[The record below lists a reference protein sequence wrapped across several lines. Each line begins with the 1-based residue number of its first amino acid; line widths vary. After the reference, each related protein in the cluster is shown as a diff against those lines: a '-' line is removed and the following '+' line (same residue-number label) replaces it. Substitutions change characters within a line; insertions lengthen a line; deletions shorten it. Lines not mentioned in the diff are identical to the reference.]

1 MPSLKKN
8 VAYNFAYQLLIL
20 ALPLVTAPYLS
31 RIIGAEGVG
40 VYSYSYSVATYFVYV
55 VMLGLNNYGNRSIA
69 AVQDDRVERS
79 RRFWEI
85 YAMQAACFAVAGA
98 AYVLYAVALSGD
110 VVIALLQGIY
120 VLSALFDVN
129 WFFFGM
135 EQFRVTVVRNTVVKV
150 LTAAA
155 VFVFVRD
162 AGDIDAYVAVMCTG
176 FLVSQLALWPFL
188 GRYVDFARPSARGVL
203 RHLRPNLVLFVPVI
217 AVSVYNILSKI
228 VLGAMAGTEEVGYFE
243 NAAKVI
249 QVPTALVTAVG
260 TVMLPRTSAL
270 VSKGEREAAARHT
283 ERTLVYV
290 MAFTSVAAFGIPAVA
305 YSFTELFYGAGFD
318 PTAACMVVLCATV
331 PLLGFG
337 NVVRTQ
343 YLIPMARDRVFLWS
357 AVCGAAANV
366 AVNLLLIPRL
376 GCLGAAFGSVAAETA
391 VLLYQLVMVRRE
403 IPLAR
408 YLRIAFAFLA
418 AGAVMALVLAALPL
432 PHEGVPGVAAPVAVG
447 LALFAAL
454 CVPAL
459 AVIGFKPADVIPGV
473 HHARKVRSSKGEGR
487 G

>member
-1 MPSLKKN
+1 MASIKKN
-8 VAYNFAYQLLIL
+8 VVYNFAYQLLIL
-20 ALPLVTAPYLS
+20 ILPLITAPYLA
-31 RIIGAEGVG
+31 RVIGAEGVG
-40 VYSYSYSVATYFVYV
+40 VYSYSYSVATYFVYFAK
-55 VMLGLNNYGNRSIA
+55 LGLDNYGNRSIA

-85 YAMQAACFAVAGA
+85 YAMQVACFAVAGV

-135 EQFRVTVVRNTVVKV
+135 EQFRLTVVRNTVVKV

-162 AGDIDAYVAVMCTG
+162 AGGIDAYVAVMCTG

-188 GRYVDFARPSARGVL
+188 RRYVDFARPSAKGVL
-203 RHLRPNLVLFVPVI
+203 QHLRPNLVLFVPVV

-228 VLGAMAGTEEVGYFE
+228 VLGAMAGTEEVGFFD
-243 NAAKVI
+243 NATKII
-249 QVPTALVTAVG
+249 QVPTALVAAVG

-270 VSKGEREAAARHT
+270 VAKGEHEAAARHT
-283 ERTLVYV
+283 EKTLVYV

-305 YSFTELFYGAGFD
+305 YPFTELFYGAGFD

-376 GCLGAAFGSVAAETA
+376 GSLGAAFGSVAAETA
-391 VLLYQLVMVRRE
+391 VLLYQLVMVRGE
-403 IPLAR
+403 IPLTR
-408 YLRIAFAFLA
+408 YLKIAFVFLI
-418 AGAVMALVLAALPL
+418 AGAVMAVVLALLPL
-432 PHEGVPGVAAPVAVG
+432 PAEGVPGVAVPVVVG
-447 LALFAAL
+447 LFLFAAL

-459 AVIGFKPADVIPGV
+459 KLLGLRLSDVAPVPKRARRWGV
-473 HHARKVRSSKGEGR
+473 
-487 G
+487 

>member
-1 MPSLKKN
+1 MSGRPSLKKN

-31 RIIGAEGVG
+31 RVIGAEGVG
-40 VYSYSYSVATYFVYV
+40 VYSYSYSVATYFVYFTK
-55 VMLGLNNYGNRSIA
+55 LGLDNYGNRSIA
-69 AVQDDRVERS
+69 AVQDDRTERS
-79 RRFWEI
+79 KRFWEI
-85 YAMQAACFAVAGA
+85 YAMQAACFVIAGA
-98 AYVLYAVALSGD
+98 VYVLYAVALSGD
-110 VVIALLQGIY
+110 VAIALLQGIY

-135 EQFRVTVVRNTVVKV
+135 EQFRITVIRNTVVKV

-162 AGDIDAYVAVMCTG
+162 SGDIDAYVSVMCTG
-176 FLVSQLALWPFL
+176 YLVSQLALWPFL
-188 GRYVDFARPSARGVL
+188 GRYVDFARPTLRGVL
-203 RHLRPNLVLFVPVI
+203 RHLKPNLVLFVPVI
-217 AVSVYNILSKI
+217 AVSVYNILSRI
-228 VLGAMAGTEEVGYFE
+228 VLGAMAGTEEVGFFD

-270 VSKGEREAAARHT
+270 VAKGEHEAAARHT

-305 YSFTELFYGAGFD
+305 HPFTELFYGAGFD
-318 PTAACMVVLCATV
+318 PTAACMVVLCATI

-408 YLRIAFAFLA
+408 YLRIAIAFLA
-418 AGAVMALVLAALPL
+418 AGAAMAVVLALLPL
-432 PHEGVPGVAAPVAVG
+432 PTEGLLGVAAPVIVG
-447 LALFAAL
+447 LLLFAAL

-459 AVIGFKPADVIPGV
+459 KFLGLRLSDVAPV
-473 HHARKVRSSKGEGR
+473 PRRARR
-487 G
+487 

>member
-1 MPSLKKN
+1 MSGGASLKRN

-20 ALPLVTAPYLS
+20 VLPLVTAPYLS
-31 RIIGAEGVG
+31 RVIGAEGVG
-40 VYSYSYSVATYFVYV
+40 VYSYSYSVATYFVYF

-69 AVQDDRVERS
+69 AVQGDRAERS
-79 RRFWEI
+79 KRFWEI
-85 YAMQAACFAVAGA
+85 YAMQVSCFLVAGI
-98 AYVLYAVALSGD
+98 AYILYAVVLSGD

-135 EQFRVTVVRNTVVKV
+135 EQFRLTVIRNTAVKV

-162 AGDIDAYVAVMCTG
+162 SDDIDAYVAVMCTG
-176 FLVSQLALWPFL
+176 FFVSQLALWPFL
-188 GRYVDFARPSARGVL
+188 RRYVDFARPSLRGVL
-203 RHLRPNLVLFVPVI
+203 RHFRPNLVLFVPVV
-217 AVSVYNILSKI
+217 AVSIYNVLSKI
-228 VLGAMAGTEEVGYFE
+228 VLGAMAGTGAVGYFD
-243 NAAKVI
+243 NAVKVI

-270 VSKGEREAAARHT
+270 VAKGEYGEASRHT

-305 YSFTELFYGAGFD
+305 RPFTELFYGAGFES
-318 PTAACMVVLCATV
+318 TAVCMAALCATV

-376 GCLGAAFGSVAAETA
+376 GALGAAFGSVVAETA
-391 VLLYQLVMVRRE
+391 VLAYQLAMVRRE
-403 IPLAR
+403 IPLTR
-408 YLRIAFAFLA
+408 YLRIAAAFLA
-418 AGAVMALVLAALPL
+418 AGALMACGLALLPL
-432 PHEGVPGVAAPVAVG
+432 PDEGLAGVAVPVLVG
-447 LALFAAL
+447 LPLFALL

-459 AVIGFKPADVIPGV
+459 RSLGMGLSDVFPMRGG
-473 HHARKVRSSKGEGR
+473 ARR
-487 G
+487 

>member
-1 MPSLKKN
+1 MSGTPSLKKN

-31 RIIGAEGVG
+31 RVIGAEGVG
-40 VYSYSYSVATYFVYV
+40 VYSYSYSVATYFVYFAK
-55 VMLGLNNYGNRSIA
+55 LGLDNYGNRSIA
-69 AVQDDRVERS
+69 AVQDDRAKRS
-79 RRFWEI
+79 KRFWEI
-85 YAMQAACFAVAGA
+85 YAMQAACFVIAGA
-98 AYVLYAVALSGD
+98 VYVFYAVTFSGD
-110 VVIALLQGIY
+110 VAIALLQGIY

-135 EQFRVTVVRNTVVKV
+135 EQFRITVIRNTVVKV

-162 AGDIDAYVAVMCTG
+162 SGDIDAYVAVMCAG
-176 FLVSQLALWPFL
+176 YLVSQLALWPFL
-188 GRYVDFARPSARGVL
+188 RRYVDFARPSLGGVL
-203 RHLRPNLVLFVPVI
+203 QHLKPNLVLFVPVI
-217 AVSVYNILSKI
+217 AVSVYNILSRI
-228 VLGAMAGTEEVGYFE
+228 VLGAMAGNEEVGFFDS
-243 NAAKVI
+243 AAKII

-270 VSKGEREAAARHT
+270 VSKGEHGAAARHT

-290 MAFTSVAAFGIPAVA
+290 MGFTSVAAFGIPLVA
-305 YSFTELFYGAGFD
+305 YPFTGLFYGADFD
-318 PTAACMVVLCATV
+318 LAAACIVVLCATI

-337 NVVRTQ
+337 NVIRTQ

-357 AVCGAAANV
+357 AVCGAVANV
-366 AVNLLLIPRL
+366 AVDLLLIPRL

-391 VLLYQLVMVRRE
+391 VLLYQLAMVRRE

-408 YLRIAFAFLA
+408 YLKIAFVFLA
-418 AGAVMALVLAALPL
+418 AGAAMAVALALLPL
-432 PHEGVPGVAAPVAVG
+432 PAEGLPGVVAPVAAG
-447 LALFAAL
+447 LLVFVAL

-459 AVIGFKPADVIPGV
+459 KFLGLRLSEVAPVPK
-473 HHARKVRSSKGEGR
+473 RVRR
-487 G
+487 

>member
-20 ALPLVTAPYLS
+20 VLPLVTAPYLA
-31 RIIGAEGVG
+31 RVIGAEGVG
-40 VYSYSYSVATYFVYV
+40 VYSYSYSVATYFVYFV
-55 VMLGLNNYGNRSIA
+55 KLGLDNYGNRSIA
-69 AVQDDRVERS
+69 AVQNDRKARS
-79 RRFWEI
+79 QRFWEI
-85 YAMQAACFAVAGA
+85 YAMQVACFVVAGG
-98 AYVLYAVALSGD
+98 AYEAYALVISGEP
-110 VVIALLQGIY
+110 VVALLQGLY

-135 EQFRVTVVRNTVVKV
+135 EQFRLTVIRNTVVKT

-162 AGDIDAYVAVMCTG
+162 AGDIEAYVAVMCAG

-188 GRYVDFARPSARGVL
+188 GKFVDLAKPTLSGVM
-203 RHLRPNLVLFVPVI
+203 RHVRPNLVLFVPVV
-217 AVSVYNILSKI
+217 AVSVYNILSRI
-228 VLGAMAGTEEVGYFE
+228 VLGAMAGSDAVGYFD
-243 NAAKVI
+243 NAAKIV

-270 VSKGEREAAARHT
+270 VSKGELDAAARHT

-290 MAFTSVAAFGIPAVA
+290 MAFTSVAAFGIPIVA
-305 YSFTELFYGAGFD
+305 RPFTELFYGVGFGLTAG
-318 PTAACMVVLCATV
+318 CMAVLSVTI

-366 AVNLLLIPRL
+366 AVNLVLIPRL
-376 GCLGAAFGSVAAETA
+376 GCLGAAFGSVAAEVS
-391 VLLYQLVMVRRE
+391 VLLYQLFMVRKE
-403 IPLAR
+403 IPLRR
-408 YLRIAFAFLA
+408 YLKIACSFLV
-418 AGAVMALVLAALPL
+418 AGAVMALVLVPL
-432 PHEGVPGVAAPVAVG
+432 PPMGSDMLDVVVPVCAG
-447 LALFAAL
+447 LALFAVL

-459 AVIGFKPADVIPGV
+459 KLLGLSVSDVLPWHGGSN
-473 HHARKVRSSKGEGR
+473 K
-487 G
+487 

>member
-1 MPSLKKN
+1 MMSPLKRN
-8 VAYNFAYQLLIL
+8 VAYNFAYQVLIL
-20 ALPLVTAPYLS
+20 VLPLVTAPYLA
-31 RIIGAEGVG
+31 RVIGAEGVG
-40 VYSYSYSVATYFVYV
+40 IYSYSYSVATYFVYFV
-55 VMLGLNNYGNRSIA
+55 KLGLDNYGNRSIA
-69 AVQDDRVERS
+69 AVQDDRAARS
-79 RRFWEI
+79 RTFWEI
-85 YAMQAACFAVAGA
+85 YAMQAACFLVAGA
-98 AYVLYAVALSGD
+98 AYVFYAVALSGD
-110 VVIALLQGIY
+110 VVIALLQGLY

-135 EQFRVTVVRNTVVKV
+135 ERFRLTVVRNSVVKT

-162 AGDIDAYVAVMCTG
+162 AGDIEAYVAVMCAG
-176 FLVSQLALWPFL
+176 YLVSQLVLWPFL
-188 GRYVDFARPSARGVL
+188 GRYVDFMRPSAKGVL
-203 RHLRPNLVLFVPVI
+203 RHLKPNLVLFVPVI
-217 AVSVYNILSKI
+217 AVSVYNILSRI
-228 VLGAMAGTEEVGYFE
+228 VLGAMAGTVEVGYFD

-270 VSKGEREAAARHT
+270 VAKGEREAAARHT

-305 YSFTELFYGAGFD
+305 YPFTELFYGAGFD
-318 PTAACMVVLCATV
+318 PTAICMVVLCATV

-366 AVNLLLIPRL
+366 VVNLFLIPRL
-376 GCLGAAFGSVAAETA
+376 GSMGAAFSSVTAEAA
-391 VLLYQLVMVRRE
+391 VLLYQLAMVRGE

-408 YLRIAFAFLA
+408 YLKIAFAFLI
-418 AGAVMALVLAALPL
+418 AGAAMAAVLALMPL
-432 PHEGVPGVAAPVAVG
+432 PSAGVPGVAVPVVVG
-447 LALFAAL
+447 LFLFAAL

-459 AVIGFKPADVIPGV
+459 RFLGLGLPDVVPA
-473 HHARKVRSSKGEGR
+473 SKRMRRQGS
-487 G
+487 

>member
-31 RIIGAEGVG
+31 RVIGAEGVG

-69 AVQDDRVERS
+69 AVQDDRAERS

-135 EQFRVTVVRNTVVKV
+135 EQFRLTVIRNTVVKV

-155 VFVFVRD
+155 VFAFVRD

-188 GRYVDFARPSARGVL
+188 RRYVDFARPSAKGVL
-203 RHLRPNLVLFVPVI
+203 QHLRPNLVLFVPVV

-228 VLGAMAGTEEVGYFE
+228 VLGAMAGTEEVGFFD
-243 NAAKVI
+243 NATKII
-249 QVPTALVTAVG
+249 QVPTALVAAVG

-270 VSKGEREAAARHT
+270 VAKGEHEAAARHT
-283 ERTLVYV
+283 EKTLVYV

-305 YSFTELFYGAGFD
+305 YPFTELFYGAGFD
-318 PTAACMVVLCATV
+318 STAACMVVLCATV

-357 AVCGAAANV
+357 AVCGAAANA
-366 AVNLLLIPRL
+366 AVNLLLIPRF

-418 AGAVMALVLAALPL
+418 AGVVMAIVLVF
-432 PHEGVPGVAAPVAVG
+432 VPSTGITLLDVIVPVCVG
-447 LALFAAL
+447 LVIFAAL
-454 CVPAL
+454 CPVSVKCLGLRLSDVVPL
-459 AVIGFKPADVIPGV
+459 G
-473 HHARKVRSSKGEGR
+473 RKK
-487 G
+487 